1 MFEVSGHKSRFK
13 REDDPADIPD
23 VGFVSYKQP
32 RRHQARPLSEVV
44 LDKAPY
50 SSQCRDKRRSLQL
63 RYSGSSSD
71 DDERTNRA
79 VAAKKGGTF
88 AVGLAARNIEHKE
101 GRASESDH
109 EETCEYCVAEKVK
122 ANPA

>member
-1 MFEVSGHKSRFK
+1 M
-13 REDDPADIPD
+13 
-23 VGFVSYKQP
+23 
-32 RRHQARPLSEVV
+32 SEVV
-44 LDKAPY
+44 PDKAPY
-50 SSQCRDKRRSLQL
+50 SSQRRDKRRSLQL

-101 GRASESDH
+101 GGASESDH
-109 EETCEYCVAEKVK
+109 EETCEYCAAEKVK